1 MIKSEYYSYN
11 QSVLGYGKTL
21 VISHATVAEHDDV
34 IKWKHFPRYEPFM
47 RRSHRSPLQRPVTRS
62 FDVIFD
68 SRLNK
73 LFAQVQL
80 TIRSQRW
87 FSCTLE
93 VSMT

>member
-1 MIKSEYYSYN
+1 MIKSEYNSYN
-11 QSVLGYGKTL
+11 QSVLGYGKKF
-21 VISHATVAEHDDV
+21 VISHATVAEHDV

-47 RRSHRSPLQRPVTRS
+47 RIIHRSPLQRPVTRS